1 MRAAGFMV
9 SSSSSGTTTAS
20 DGGGACRQ
28 GLLWLAV
35 ESSTATVGAQLPT
48 TSTAG
53 SHDTTRHAMRP
64 TVATCWLHW
73 PYRNWVHPA
82 LRLLQSPLAHPQP
95 HGASLQLQMAA
106 YAVPGRSTKSVGATA
121 SAVPTSAVRVRKLR
135 RFG

>member
-9 SSSSSGTTTAS
+9 SSSSSGTTNAGDVATC
-20 DGGGACRQ
+20 CRQ

-64 TVATCWLHW
+64 TVAICWLHW
-73 PYRNWVHPA
+73 PYRNCVQPA
-82 LRLLQSPLAHPQP
+82 FRLLQSPLAHPQP
-95 HGASLQLQMAA
+95 HGASEQLSGQMRPVPQRQVALQSM
-106 YAVPGRSTKSVGATA
+106 
-121 SAVPTSAVRVRKLR
+121 
-135 RFG
+135 